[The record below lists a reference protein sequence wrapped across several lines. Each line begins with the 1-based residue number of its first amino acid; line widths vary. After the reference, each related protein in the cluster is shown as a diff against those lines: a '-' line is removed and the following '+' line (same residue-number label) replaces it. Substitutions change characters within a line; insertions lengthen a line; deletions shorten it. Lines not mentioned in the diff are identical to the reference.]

1 MPQLGEQSRL
11 VAASRRHDLVVG
23 SPRFE
28 RSGILGR
35 APLECFLRVAFVH
48 PVIGLL
54 TVLLAVFVMSRGL
67 TSRRRDSRAHAAR
80 RIHRRWAPWALA
92 AMALSAVT
100 GTASTVFLR
109 QDLSL
114 GETWHLAVGWTA
126 VAWMSAAG
134 LLTRAFTRN
143 PSLRR
148 VHPWLG
154 VVSVALAVIQAILGI
169 QLLP

>member
-1 MPQLGEQSRL
+1 
-11 VAASRRHDLVVG
+11 
-23 SPRFE
+23 
-28 RSGILGR
+28 
-35 APLECFLRVAFVH
+35 VAFVH
-48 PVIGLL
+48 PVIGALA
-54 TVLLAVFVMSRGL
+54 VLLAVFVMSRGL
-67 TSRRRDSRAHAAR
+67 ASRRADPRAHVAR

-100 GTASTVFLR
+100 GTASTLLLR
-109 QDLSL
+109 EDLTL

-126 VAWMSAAG
+126 VAWMAAAG

-143 PSLRR
+143 PRLRT

-154 VVSVALAVIQAILGI
+154 VVSVALALVQAILGI

>member
-1 MPQLGEQSRL
+1 M
-11 VAASRRHDLVVG
+11 
-23 SPRFE
+23 
-28 RSGILGR
+28 
-35 APLECFLRVAFVH
+35 AFVH
-48 PVIGLL
+48 PVIGAL

-67 TSRRRDSRAHAAR
+67 ASRRAAPRAHAAR

-92 AMALSAVT
+92 AMVLSAVT
-100 GTASTVFLR
+100 GTASTIYLR
-109 QDLSL
+109 QDLTL

-143 PSLRR
+143 PGLRA

-154 VVSVALAVIQAILGI
+154 IVSVGLALLQAILGI